1 MENEIFIGPF
11 QIIGQFTQ
19 SSFTESPTPVIKCSG
34 VFPYFASYSGVSPKG
49 AAPAVF
55 QICAFLFFSSRD
67 IMLGDLS
74 YCFAFTNILVLS
86 EIV

>member
-49 AAPAVF
+49 AALQSFRYV
-55 QICAFLFFSSRD
+55 LF
-67 IMLGDLS
+67 
-74 YCFAFTNILVLS
+74 CFFPHVIS
-86 EIV
+86 C